1 MRNMK
6 NLKPSNIKLKSSLE
20 SIISLRLDSNL
31 SYPMWCFLLPRLYL
45 YFQQFSLVKA
55 LAWHLQIEDSRR
67 IFTLLFL
74 IDIGSLLIWFLIS
87 RTCTGKEAVTVRGM
101 VFDHGCFFCQA
112 DVEERLR
119 MWALSKQ
126 CLRAFST
133 SKLLILYASKLNAL

>member
-1 MRNMK
+1 MK

-31 SYPMWCFLLPRLYL
+31 SYHPCDVSCCPGCTFISNSSLQLRRQRDTCRQKIPEGYLPCF
-45 YFQQFSLVKA
+45 
-55 LAWHLQIEDSRR
+55 
-67 IFTLLFL
+67 FL

-112 DVEERLR
+112 DVEENVLGCGHYPNSV
-119 MWALSKQ
+119 LEPFPPPNS
-126 CLRAFST
+126 
-133 SKLLILYASKLNAL
+133 